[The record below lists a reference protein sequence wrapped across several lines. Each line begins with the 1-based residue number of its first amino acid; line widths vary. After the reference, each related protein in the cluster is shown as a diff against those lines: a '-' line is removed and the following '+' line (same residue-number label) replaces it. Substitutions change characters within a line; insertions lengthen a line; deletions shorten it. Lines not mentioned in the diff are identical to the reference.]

1 MNLFETTSIELLKSL
16 YYKSKVYFTD
26 NNFEIEAAYFV
37 RASKQLIESPI
48 ILNSFNIIE
57 NELKIFR
64 NITLESLKLD
74 YFEMN
79 FKSMNK

>member
-16 YYKSKVYFTD
+16 YYKSKVYLKE
-26 NNFEIEAAYFV
+26 NNFENETAYIV
-37 RASKQLIESPI
+37 RASKKWRESPI
-48 ILNSFNIIE
+48 IRNSFNRIE
-57 NELKIFR
+57 TELKIFR

-79 FKSMNK
+79 YKH